1 MGLDVEAEVK
11 QLVEEIKRLGGK
23 GPDGKTSVKFGVLFA
38 DDRCQNIFE
47 ALVGTLRAGKKRKL
61 IHFDGEM
68 LLQGVHDSVDVVLLE
83 EC

>member
-1 MGLDVEAEVK
+1 M
-11 QLVEEIKRLGGK
+11 
-23 GPDGKTSVKFGVLFA
+23 
-38 DDRCQNIFE
+38 
-47 ALVGTLRAGKKRKL
+47 GTLRAGKKRKL

>member
-1 MGLDVEAEVK
+1 
-11 QLVEEIKRLGGK
+11 
-23 GPDGKTSVKFGVLFA
+23 
-38 DDRCQNIFE
+38 
-47 ALVGTLRAGKKRKL
+47 VGTLRAGKKRKL